1 MIASIG
7 TAFGSSDTDTKYST
21 GSDPVREPGSDE
33 DTNPFDV
40 IEFIT
45 IPSGEVFTTR
55 VKDST
60 STLYIDP
67 DNVPAE
73 SRDEFASVLQEAF
86 VHEGGFSVKQAA
98 SIVSAVRNELIRQE
112 AKTLSKFYKGK
123 VEDEVYR
130 LIQKS
135 MIFRLVEKYSNL
147 SKGEVEKRKVEIAGS
162 MDTDAGI
169 ALSSICSAGYLDER
183 RLFRHMYKDMVKNG
197 DKTNQDYKFAFREL
211 ALQRAFVVF
220 VKDDPDSNSIAMD
233 IYHEAFSKCLKI
245 DNYRYNVGFVDLC
258 GRNDKNRDLIQQVE
272 QIFDDNHPGFKC
284 SRFSPKN
291 SDQLIVRIEPD
302 SL

>member
-1 MIASIG
+1 MTSIG
-7 TAFGSSDTDTKYST
+7 TAFSSSGSDTKYST

-45 IPSGEVFTTR
+45 IPSGEVFTTS
-55 VKDST
+55 VENTT

-73 SRDEFASVLQEAF
+73 SRDEFASTLREAF
-86 VHEGGFSVKQAA
+86 VHEGGFSVNQAA

-112 AKTLSKFYKGK
+112 AKNLSEFYRGK
-123 VEDEVYR
+123 VEDDVYR

-135 MIFRLVEKYSNL
+135 MVFRLVEKYSNL
-147 SKGEVEKRKVEIAGS
+147 SKGEVEKRKVEIAGN

-183 RLFRHMYKDMVKNG
+183 RLFRHMYTDMVENG
-197 DKTNQDYKFAFREL
+197 NKTTHDYKFAFREL

-220 VKDDPDSNSIAMD
+220 VKDDPDSNTIAMD
-233 IYHEAFSKCLKI
+233 IYHEAFSKCMKI
-245 DNYRYNVGFVDLC
+245 DNYQYNVGFVDLC
-258 GRNDKNRDLIQQVE
+258 GRNDKNRDLIHRVE
-272 QIFDDNHPGFKC
+272 QIFDDNHSNFKC
-284 SRFSPKN
+284 SRFSPEN